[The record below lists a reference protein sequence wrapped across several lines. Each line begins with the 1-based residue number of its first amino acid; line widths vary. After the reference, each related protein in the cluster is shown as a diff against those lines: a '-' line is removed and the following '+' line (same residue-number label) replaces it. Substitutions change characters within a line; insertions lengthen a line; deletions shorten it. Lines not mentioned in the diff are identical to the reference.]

1 MKSGCT
7 GKKWKRKGKRAAA
20 LVLSAVLCA
29 GGLVPASYG
38 IVNAANE
45 NGADSSG
52 KPESEKTII
61 ERWTWDTGL
70 EEETGDL
77 IVWSDENQRWEVAF
91 PGANEENPVTEKH
104 LKELWPGGILAE
116 TEDVE
121 DGTESQT
128 DDGTLTETQTDTEP
142 DAESQTESD
151 TEPDIET
158 QPQTESESDAGV
170 QTEPQTETEVQTAP
184 QSGTEPQTES
194 DAGSDT
200 EPQTE
205 SGAEPQIEPPAESGT
220 EAGVEADS
228 EAGTVPPA
236 ESQRAHIFQRKP

>member
-1 MKSGCT
+1 MC
-7 GKKWKRKGKRAAA
+7 
-20 LVLSAVLCA
+20 SAQFCVR

-104 LKELWPGGILAE
+104 LKELLPGGILAE
-116 TEDVE
+116 TEDVAVSYTHLDVYKRQILVFVAVCWAFQE
-121 DGTESQT
+121 KGIHAALILCCTGIALFIVGKKSVCPDRVSIEQMEVCLLYTSMGRCMQPTARAERDAAGCRKNIWKHVIVRQRSRT
-128 DDGTLTETQTDTEP
+128 D
-142 DAESQTESD
+142 
-151 TEPDIET
+151 
-158 QPQTESESDAGV
+158 
-170 QTEPQTETEVQTAP
+170 
-184 QSGTEPQTES
+184 SG
-194 DAGSDT
+194 
-200 EPQTE
+200 
-205 SGAEPQIEPPAESGT
+205 
-220 EAGVEADS
+220 
-228 EAGTVPPA
+228 
-236 ESQRAHIFQRKP
+236 R